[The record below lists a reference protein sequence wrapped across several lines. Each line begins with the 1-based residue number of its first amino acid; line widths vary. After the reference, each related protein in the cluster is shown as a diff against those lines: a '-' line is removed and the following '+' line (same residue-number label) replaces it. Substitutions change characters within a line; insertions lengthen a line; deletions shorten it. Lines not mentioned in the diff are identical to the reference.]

1 MLYARILL
9 KLAWWNRTWRS
20 CHDVKIHSWCTVCRW
35 YLKSCQ
41 GETALLRA
49 RAIRGMTHAQ
59 IKGINRCRPGD
70 WGSLVVT
77 PKWMVYNGKS
87 LNILLK
93 SIKMDDL
100 GVPPRIFGN
109 HHMVSCNVRC
119 YSKQTILWEQPWQNL
134 EHAPCTA
141 SPAHICISCAYL
153 AHILISCAYVVYA
166 SAVQGPVETQP
177 LAVGKL
183 WIRRCQLGGW
193 STCSCSCLS
202 GLNTAKININ

>member
-1 MLYARILL
+1 M
-9 KLAWWNRTWRS
+9 
-20 CHDVKIHSWCTVCRW
+20 KIHSWCTVCRL

-70 WGSLVVT
+70 WGSLRWW
-77 PKWMVYNGKS
+77 PQNGW
-87 LNILLK
+87 
-93 SIKMDDL
+93 SIMENPWTSYYIKCMYDL
-100 GVPPRIFGN
+100 GVPPRILGN

-141 SPAHICISCAYL
+141 SPAHICISYL
-153 AHILISCAYVVYA
+153 NILCICGVCLCGAGTCWDTA
-166 SAVQGPVETQP
+166 ACRGKTLNP
-177 LAVGKL
+177 LL
-183 WIRRCQLGGW
+183 PTWRMIHLQLLVPFW
-193 STCSCSCLS
+193 TEHSW
-202 GLNTAKININ
+202 N